1 MRYIDIL
8 EAFETEIGV
17 INKTEKPLT
26 TDSLFWLNQ
35 AVDKFVKLR
44 FNTDL
49 VHRTSYEQ
57 NEKRRNDLINLYV
70 TKKWTINDPTSRVS
84 VNDTNP
90 QYDKYTISYPDDFLF
105 SLNEDVI
112 ITDLKGQNPYSTSI
126 FECTSDSFMYR
137 VTNSLT
143 DFHYK
148 YGQARPLRVRTDS
161 GCYLLTDKKYLIK
174 EYVLGYLRNPKKI
187 TLDQPFEE
195 YGDFDDITI
204 PEIVKIA
211 AQMYL
216 ENLGN
221 PRYKTITQEVMTQE

>member
-1 MRYIDIL
+1 MKYIDIL

-17 INKTEKPLT
+17 VNQVEKPLT
-26 TDSLFWLNQ
+26 SDSLFWLNQ

-44 FNTDL
+44 FNTDQ

-57 NEKRRNDLINLYV
+57 NEKRRNDLINLYKT
-70 TKKWTINDPTSRVS
+70 TKYTQFS
-84 VNDTNP
+84 VDDNNP
-90 QYDKYTISYPDDFLF
+90 KYDKYTVENYPEDFLF

-112 ITDLKGQNPYSTSI
+112 ITNNKGENPYSTSI

-148 YGQARPLRVRTDS
+148 YGEARPLRVCTDK
-161 GCYLLTDKKYLIK
+161 GCYLLTDKNYKIK
-174 EYVLGYLRNPKKI
+174 EYVLGYLRTPKKI
-187 TLDQPFEE
+187 TLSTPFEE
-195 YGDFDDITI
+195 YTDFDNITI
-204 PEIVKIA
+204 PEIIKIA

-216 ENLGN
+216 ENTGN
-221 PRYKTITQEVMTQE
+221 PRYKSITQEVMTQE

>member
-1 MRYIDIL
+1 MKYIDIL

-17 INKTEKPLT
+17 VNQVEKPLT
-26 TDSLFWLNQ
+26 SDSLFWLNQ

-44 FNTDL
+44 CNTDQ

-57 NEKRRNDLINLYV
+57 NEKRRNDLINLYKT
-70 TKKWTINDPTSRVS
+70 TKYTQFS
-84 VNDTNP
+84 VDDNNP
-90 QYDKYTISYPDDFLF
+90 KYDKYTVENYPDDFLF

-112 ITDLKGQNPYSTSI
+112 ITNNKGENPYSTSI

-148 YGQARPLRVRTDS
+148 YGEARPLRVCTDK
-161 GCYLLTDKKYLIK
+161 GCYLLTDKNYKIK
-174 EYVLGYLRNPKKI
+174 EYVLGYLRTPNKI
-187 TLDQPFEE
+187 TLSTPFEE
-195 YGDFDDITI
+195 YTDFDNITI
-204 PEIVKIA
+204 PEIIKIA

-216 ENLGN
+216 ENTGN
-221 PRYKTITQEVMTQE
+221 PRYKSITQEVMTQE